1 MEDYNFDEF
10 DYATLT
16 PDEIKEF
23 FVDFCD
29 DNELYVGGGE
39 GSAIYFYTCL
49 MGDII
54 NRHPGS
60 ANAKAT
66 PPNIHAYDKTSPVA
80 MRAYADHLDC
90 YNRQTEGFQDMRV
103 AMTITL
109 STLKKALL
117 ELIHEDAGLGDVPA
131 RYRDGVLE
139 MTKLYHGD
147 NYYEYYGFLCDL
159 IKIFTRP

>member
-39 GSAIYFYTCL
+39 GSVIHFYTSL
-49 MGDII
+49 IGDIT

-60 ANAKAT
+60 LSNKVEKPRINRYDQSSPAAIRAFADSLERYDNANESY
-66 PPNIHAYDKTSPVA
+66 IEQRDKLV
-80 MRAYADHLDC
+80 
-90 YNRQTEGFQDMRV
+90 E
-103 AMTITL
+103 TL
-109 STLKKALL
+109 ALL
-117 ELIHEDAGLGDVPA
+117 RKTLFEIIEEDAGVSDVPCQFREKVIRLA
-131 RYRDGVLE
+131 
-139 MTKLYHGD
+139 KSHHGD
-147 NYYEYYGFLCDL
+147 NFYEYYSFLIDL
-159 IKIFTRP
+159 VNIFR